1 MAMIHAG
8 DKFKERVVNGGI
20 LPLIGVYDIFSA
32 IVAAKYF
39 DGVFCS
45 GLSYAASSYGKP
57 DVGFVNWR
65 DMIDFS
71 TRLRAIMPDKHIL
84 VDIDDGFGDE
94 NVCSSTVNE
103 LDLHGLSAVML
114 EDQRRPRRCGHYD
127 GKVLL
132 PIDEYII
139 KLKTTLDNRKSL
151 FVIARTDETDHF
163 KGISRAV
170 RFEEAGADAVMVEAV
185 SNLEEI
191 KEISRNVSVPIMVN
205 QIHGGKSPN
214 WSLPELEDAG
224 VSIVIYSSPCLFAA
238 QFGIENYLSL
248 LKEEKKLPS
257 DNTVSMMEFNDVIYS
272 RFKV

>member
-1 MAMIHAG
+1 MIHAG
-8 DKFKERVVNGGI
+8 DIFRDRLKKNRI
-20 LPLIGVYDIFSA
+20 LPLVGVYDVFSA
-32 IVAAKYF
+32 VVASKYF
-39 DGVFCS
+39 DGIFCS

-94 NVCSSTVNE
+94 NVCSNVAHE

-132 PIDEYII
+132 PVEEYLT
-139 KLKTTLDNRKSL
+139 KLKKALENRKSL
-151 FVIARTDETDHF
+151 TIIARTDETDYK
-163 KGISRAV
+163 KGIERV
-170 RFEEAGADAVMVEAV
+170 IRFEEAGADAVMVEAV
-185 SNLEEI
+185 KSLQEI
-191 KEISRNVSVPIMVN
+191 KEIAQNVSVPIMVN

-214 WSLPELEDAG
+214 WSLNELEDSG
-224 VSIVIYSSPCLFAA
+224 VSIVIYSSPCLFSA
-238 QFGIENYLSL
+238 QFSMEIYLKK
-248 LKEEKKLPS
+248 LKENKKLP
-257 DNTVSMMEFNDVIYS
+257 DENTVLLEDFNEMIYS
-272 RFKV
+272 KFKV